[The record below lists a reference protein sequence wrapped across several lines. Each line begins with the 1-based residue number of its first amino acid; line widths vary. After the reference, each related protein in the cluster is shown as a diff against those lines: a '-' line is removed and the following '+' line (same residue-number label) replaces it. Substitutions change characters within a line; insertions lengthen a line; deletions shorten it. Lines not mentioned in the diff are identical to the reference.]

1 MSAIGV
7 VITGGAADEKAHLG
21 TVGGAQLAEV
31 CAWRG
36 TRNSSTAAV
45 LKRAEACGAYLHA
58 NAQREQTLYCIDA
71 LRDKLEDATQLLA
84 EACLLGPDLEAPGAM
99 DEVREG
105 MELAFLDAT
114 QVWSRRPC
122 PSSRRWRPENRRDA
136 PRRTRASGRTSTP
149 RPTVHHLWA
158 RRSSARPRNYI
169 HFPQRRSR
177 TLEH

>member
-7 VITGGAADEKAHLG
+7 VIMGGAADEKAHLG

-36 TRNSSTAAV
+36 TRNSSTADV

-114 QVWSRRPC
+114 QVCGRRP
-122 PSSRRWRPENRRDA
+122 SSARRRGGRRESPHRRGA
-136 PRRTRASGRTSTP
+136 PRRISRSFGGWTAPSWTP
-149 RPTVHHLWA
+149 H
-158 RRSSARPRNYI
+158 
-169 HFPQRRSR
+169 
-177 TLEH
+177 